1 MKYRLNLK
9 PYEVDFER
17 WEINDKKERELKTG
31 KEPFDVKTE
40 MRELL
45 RAPGV
50 FQGLTEA
57 YDALKLADKIEACQ
71 DDSID
76 LTAEEKEKIKK
87 VFDKFIA
94 REHNPAA
101 GQIALGGPRYNE
113 LIRRVVEMEE
123 VSD

>member
-1 MKYRLNLK
+1 MKYRMNLE
-9 PYEVDFER
+9 PYDVDFER
-17 WEINDKKERELKTG
+17 WEVKDGKRELKTG
-31 KEPFDVKTE
+31 KEPLDANKE
-40 MRELL
+40 LRELL

-71 DDSID
+71 DGSID
-76 LTAEEKEKIKK
+76 LTANEKEKIKK

-101 GQIALGGPRYNE
+101 GQIALGGPRYIE